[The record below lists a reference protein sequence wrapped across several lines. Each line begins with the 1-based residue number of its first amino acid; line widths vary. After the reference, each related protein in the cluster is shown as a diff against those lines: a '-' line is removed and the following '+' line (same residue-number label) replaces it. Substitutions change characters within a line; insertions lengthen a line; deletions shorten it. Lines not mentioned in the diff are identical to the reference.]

1 MLTMNLGLQKV
12 YQTKVTFDKCGYLA
26 FVDDQ
31 GGLQIGG
38 GSGTFMINIHP
49 ITRKKTSFNAQVV
62 PKKLDVKGFDFKTIS
77 VVVGPYIWI
86 FGGGHGHCEGM
97 YSLEVIMYLMQHI
110 VFISS

>member
-1 MLTMNLGLQKV
+1 M
-12 YQTKVTFDKCGYLA
+12 YQTQVAFDKCGYLA

-49 ITRKKTSFNAQVV
+49 ITRTKTSLNAQAV
-62 PKKLDVKGFDFKTIS
+62 PKTSDVKGFDFKTIN

>member
-1 MLTMNLGLQKV
+1 MYKTQV
-12 YQTKVTFDKCGYLA
+12 AFDKCGYLA

-49 ITRKKTSFNAQVV
+49 TTRKKTSLNAQVV
-62 PKKLDVKGFDFKTIS
+62 PKTIDGSGFDQKTIS

-86 FGGGHGHCEGM
+86 IGGGHGYCEGIF
-97 YSLEVIMYLMQHI
+97 SGVWN
-110 VFISS
+110 